1 MRDISSK
8 IRTLRIASAKAIL
21 LAKPETIRQI
31 KEGALPKGDA
41 LTVAKVS
48 AIHSAKNTWQIIPYC
63 HQIPIDFVDVNY
75 KLGEKEIE
83 ILVTVKAIAK
93 TGVEMEALTSAS
105 VCALTIYDM
114 AKMVDDSMRI
124 LEVSLVEKKGGKSDF
139 AEEFEKPLRTAVLVM
154 SDSIY
159 EGKKSDKSGQLIVER
174 LKAEGLEVLDYKIVP
189 DEKSLIKEALIKYA
203 DEMKLDLV
211 LTTGGT
217 GFSPRD
223 CTPEVMMEVIER
235 EATGI
240 SEAIRA
246 YGQERTPYS
255 MLSRALAGIRGNTL
269 IINLPGSKRG
279 VAESLDALFP
289 YVLHAFKMIAGGGH
303 KE

>member
-8 IRTLRIASAKAIL
+8 IRTLRTATAKAIL
-21 LAKPETIRQI
+21 TAKPETIKLIQ
-31 KEGALPKGDA
+31 ESALPKGDA
-41 LTVAKVS
+41 LTVAKV
-48 AIHSAKNTWQIIPYC
+48 AAVQSAKNTSGIIPYC
-63 HQIPIDFVDVNY
+63 HQIPIDFVGVDFSFA
-75 KLGEKEIE
+75 ETQIE

-93 TGVEMEALTSAS
+93 TGVEMEALTSAC

-114 AKMVDDSMRI
+114 AKMVDDSMGIGEVI
-124 LEVSLVEKKGGKSDF
+124 LLEKKGGKSDF
-139 AEEFEKPLRTAVLVM
+139 AESFEAPLRSAVLVM

-159 EGKKSDKSGQLIVER
+159 AGKKSDKSGQLIVER
-174 LKAEGLEVLDYKIVP
+174 LKAEGVEVLDYKIVP
-189 DEKSLIKEALIKYA
+189 DEPSVIKDALIAYA

-211 LTTGGT
+211 VSTGGT

-223 CTPEVMMEVIER
+223 RTPEVMREVIER

-240 SEAIRA
+240 SEAVRA

-255 MLSRALAGIRGNTL
+255 MLSRAVAGIRGKTL
-269 IINLPGSKRG
+269 IINLPGSKTG

-289 YVLHAFKMIAGGGH
+289 FVFHSFKMLAGGGH